1 MTVACYVLFLWY
13 GVKSVASPVCPLIA
27 AAVVEWFAVPH
38 AVVFEHDAV
47 LATALFGSGVQ

>member
-1 MTVACYVLFLWY
+1 MNDGGMLCSISLV

-38 AVVFEHDAV
+38 AVVFEHDAFQ
-47 LATALFGSGVQ
+47 ATAVFV